1 VVIRNPERKGKP
13 PEKVLMVAAAAAAWY
28 SDARKHG
35 QVDVQW
41 TRRKYV
47 RKVRKGA
54 PGAVILKRFE
64 TIRVRP
70 SSPEPAT

>member
-1 VVIRNPERKGKP
+1 MIIRNPERKSRL
-13 PEKVLMVAAAAAAWY
+13 PEAVLAEAAAAAAWF
-28 SDARKHG
+28 SAAREQD

-54 PGAVILKRFE
+54 PGAVIVKKSE

-70 SSPEPAT
+70 KAPA